1 MRYREAYELIDAAV
15 GKAEIGYPVTET
27 LKAMFFDQEVENIG
41 LRLVKKSIRVSFSV
55 SGKEYV
61 LTDEKRSNKIYKVEL
76 EDSTGS
82 TRAVPYIDDS
92 VMYFSTDEDTISNIG
107 YTLRTDATS
116 GSLTAGTRANPC
128 SITSASHG
136 LDSGDYAI
144 FSEVVGLDLSATSVN
159 ALNGKRLAVTV
170 TDANT
175 FTVAVDTSSGY
186 GANGT
191 AGKWQED
198 TVKIVFNKTPSSD
211 SSNVRVFYYARPEP
225 KTDNTSRVDL
235 PGQLLPA
242 AIHRAVAQLINLD
255 GNLQLGSGHRG
266 LAKALEDEYMGTD
279 RAREAM
285 PDLVP
290 QPLQDFVSK

>member
-15 GKAEIGYPVTET
+15 GKSEIGYPVTET
-27 LKAMFFDQEVENIG
+27 LKAMFFDQEVENVG

-136 LDSGDYAI
+136 LDSGDYVI

-198 TVKIVFNKTPSSD
+198 TLKIVFNKTPSSD

-225 KTDNTSRVDL
+225 KADNTSRIDL
-235 PGQLLPA
+235 PAQLIPA
-242 AIHRAVAQLINLD
+242 AIHRAVAQIVNLD

>member
-136 LDSGDYAI
+136 LDSGDYVI

>member
-15 GKAEIGYPVTET
+15 NKADIGYPVTET

-41 LRLVKKSIRVSFSV
+41 LRLVKKSIRASFSV

-61 LTDEKRSNKIYKVEL
+61 ITDSKRSNKIYKVEL

-92 VMYFSTDEDTISNIG
+92 VMFFSTDEDTIPSIG

-144 FSEVVGLDLSATSVN
+144 FSEVVGLDHSTTGVN
-159 ALNGKRLAVTV
+159 ALNGKRLEVTV

-175 FTVAVDTSSGY
+175 FTVAVNTSSGY
-186 GANGT
+186 GANAT

-211 SSNVRVFYYARPEP
+211 SSSVRVFYYARPEP

-235 PGQLLPA
+235 PAQLIPA
-242 AIHRAVAQLINLD
+242 AIHRAAAQIINLD

-266 LAKALEDEYMGTD
+266 LAKALEAEYMGTD

>member
-15 GKAEIGYPVTET
+15 GKSEIGYPVTET
-27 LKAMFFDQEVENIG
+27 LKAMFFDQEVENVG

-136 LDSGDYAI
+136 LDSGDYVI
-144 FSEVVGLDLSATSVN
+144 FSEVVGLDLTATSVN

-198 TVKIVFNKTPSSD
+198 TLKIVFNKTPSSD

-225 KTDNTSRVDL
+225 KADNTSRIDL
-235 PGQLLPA
+235 PAQLIPA
-242 AIHRAVAQLINLD
+242 AIHRAVAQIVNLD